1 MIVHRTAVVFSLL
14 LLLVSLPA
22 EAVLAKGDRLK
33 PFSLKALDG
42 RQVTI
47 AVQDGRLTVIEGDI
61 IFHPAA
67 VLIDFWATWCVPC
80 RKAMPVMQK
89 LHDTY
94 KPASDVTEGG
104 LKLFGLSLDVKGSRI
119 VKPFFERMKFT
130 YDMLADPPDAALPS
144 GVLGTAKEI
153 AAAYDVQEI
162 PVVYIID
169 ASGTIVHVHVGFKD
183 EHAVELE
190 AAVSALVSSGT
201 EKAGQ

>member
-1 MIVHRTAVVFSLL
+1 MIVHRTAAVFSLL

-42 RQVTI
+42 RQVTVT
-47 AVQDGRLTVIEGDI
+47 VQDGRLTVIEGEDV
-61 IFHPAA
+61 FHPAA
-67 VLIDFWATWCVPC
+67 VLMDFWATWCVPC
-80 RKAMPVMQK
+80 RRAMPTLQK

-94 KPASDVTEGG
+94 KPSSGETEGG
-104 LKLFGLSLDVKGSRI
+104 LKLFGISLDVKGSRI
-119 VKPFFERMKFT
+119 AKPFFERMKFS
-130 YDMLADPPDAALPS
+130 YPMLADPPDAVLPS

-169 ASGTIVHVHVGFKD
+169 ASGTIAHVHVGFKN
-183 EHAVELE
+183 EHAAELE
-190 AAVSALVSSGT
+190 AAVSALVSPGSGKN
-201 EKAGQ
+201 E

>member
-1 MIVHRTAVVFSLL
+1 MSMRRTAAVLPVLVLL
-14 LLLVSLPA
+14 ATLPA

-33 PFSLKALDG
+33 PFSLKALDD
-42 RQVTI
+42 RQVTVT
-47 AVQDGRLTVIEGDI
+47 VQDGRLTVIEGDVVY
-61 IFHPAA
+61 HPAA

-80 RKAMPVMQK
+80 RRAMPVMQK

-94 KPASDVTEGG
+94 GPAPGRTEGG
-104 LKLFGLSLDVKGSRI
+104 LKLFGISLDVKGSRI

-130 YDMLADPPDAALPS
+130 YDMLADPPDGDLPA
-144 GVLGTAKEI
+144 GDLGTAKDI

-183 EHAVELE
+183 EHAAELE
-190 AAVSALVSSGT
+190 AAVSALVSPGSGKN
-201 EKAGQ
+201 E

>member
-1 MIVHRTAVVFSLL
+1 MSMRRTAAALPLL

-22 EAVLAKGDRLK
+22 EAVLAKGDLLK
-33 PFSLKALDG
+33 PFSLKALDD
-42 RQVTI
+42 RQVT
-47 AVQDGRLTVIEGDI
+47 VTVRDGRLTVIEGDVV
-61 IFHPAA
+61 FHPEA
-67 VLIDFWATWCVPC
+67 VLMDFWATWCVPC

-94 KPASDVTEGG
+94 RPGPGRTEGG
-104 LKLFGLSLDVKGSRI
+104 LKLFGISLDIKGSRL

-130 YDMLADPPDAALPS
+130 YDMLADPPDVALSS
-144 GVLGTAKEI
+144 GVLRTAKDI

-183 EHAVELE
+183 EHAAELE
-190 AAVSALVSSGT
+190 AAVSALISSGAG
-201 EKAGQ
+201 KAGQ